1 MKKVFL
7 FILAM
12 TLLCS
17 CVGIMDAGE
26 FLNVVK
32 FKADYSNNAI
42 AFDYANNTANNTI
55 NDSHDNDYVIPPSWF
70 DIPPIKL
77 AGDYY
82 LFAEMRYHV
91 VILSISREEAEN
103 GTFTSDS
110 IKSLIID
117 DNPIEEW
124 WFRNA
129 QGSSKFRIDCY
140 DSVCRLYDTAA
151 LNAVINEG
159 KLKRYFDRIL

>member
-12 TLLCS
+12 ALLCS
-17 CVGIMDAGE
+17 CVGLYDAGE

-42 AFDYANNTANNTI
+42 AFDYANNTANSI
-55 NDSHDNDYVIPPSWF
+55 NHNNDYVIPPSWLN
-70 DIPPIKL
+70 IPPIKL
-77 AGDYY
+77 TGDYF

-91 VILSISREEAEN
+91 VILSISREEAEK